1 MTSKRKAQAAALT
14 MLASLLLFSGGIG
27 LLRNRGPG
35 ESELP
40 AKHHART
47 VPGSEGPLHDSIGKL
62 AFTDH
67 EEDVAMADI
76 REILNHLC
84 ETAGEPG
91 PERESVS
98 RLVRRWTAF
107 DAAAAAKWA
116 EEMKPGPLR
125 DEAIDQVAL
134 VWGAVDLRAATEWA
148 KATVN
153 RDGGQALRQLA
164 YEAARTEPLAA
175 LELAVDLPADQRRDD
190 LIHHTCLQWA
200 GQDPSAAAAWA
211 GQIEDDTLRERALA
225 AIATAWAERDPYEAG
240 RLAVEAIPPGRQRD
254 DAVTAIVQRWVQQEP
269 ERAAEWVNSF
279 GESPLKVT
287 SMENLISIWRNRDP
301 ASLEAWLARR

>member
-1 MTSKRKAQAAALT
+1 MD
-14 MLASLLLFSGGIG
+14 SG
-27 LLRNRGPG
+27 
-35 ESELP
+35 LP

-47 VPGSEGPLHDSIGKL
+47 EPGPEAPLHDFVAKL
-62 AFTDH
+62 VAAGSVQD
-67 EEDVAMADI
+67 EDVAVADI

-84 ETAGEPG
+84 KTAGESG
-91 PERESVS
+91 PERELAS
-98 RLVRRWTAF
+98 RLVRRWAAL

-116 EEMKPGPLR
+116 EEVKPGPLR
-125 DEAIDQVAL
+125 DEAINQVAI
-134 VWGAVDLRAATEWA
+134 VWGAVDFSGAAEWA
-148 KATVN
+148 KAAVD

-164 YEAARTEPLAA
+164 YEAARTEPATA
-175 LELAVDLPADQRRDD
+175 LELAVNLPADQKRDD

-211 GQIEDDTLRERALA
+211 GQIEDAALRESALA

-269 ERAAEWVNSF
+269 ERAAEWVGSF
-279 GESPLKVT
+279 AESPLKAT
-287 SMENLISIWRNRDP
+287 SMENLLSIWKSRDP